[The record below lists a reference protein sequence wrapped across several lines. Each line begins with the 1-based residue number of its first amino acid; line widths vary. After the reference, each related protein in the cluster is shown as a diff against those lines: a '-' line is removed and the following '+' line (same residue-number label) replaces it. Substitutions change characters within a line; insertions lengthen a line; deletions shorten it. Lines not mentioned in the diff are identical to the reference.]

1 MTDLQLLD
9 LTTYA
14 MIILGLGLVGLLVI
28 AAYCAYQ
35 IICFFIDVVEVLLS
49 CVLLVV
55 KKGSKQFGRNPRSR
69 SGTPE

>member
-14 MIILGLGLVGLLVI
+14 MIILGLGLVGLSVI
-28 AAYCAYQ
+28 TTYYVYQ
-35 IICFFIDVVEVLLS
+35 IVCFFIALVEVVLS

-55 KKGSKQFGRNPRSR
+55 KKGSNQFGRNPRSR